1 LVRVSAF
8 ACLLSLLV
16 APLAS
21 QAQGPGLPN
30 LTYTTAEVFKPL
42 SPIHSFA
49 GTAERG
55 QGAVVMHDGYMLVI
69 YAPDSGRAGG
79 GFSFYDISN
88 PRSPVLV
95 TKHDES
101 AIREPHGFGF
111 TNSLGGHHAVVQSI
125 RGIQFWDW
133 TNVTSPVLLK
143 DMTLPGIQES
153 DYD

>member
-1 LVRVSAF
+1 MSSLRALVRVSAF

-30 LTYTTAEVFKPL
+30 LTYTSAEVFKPL
-42 SPIHSFA
+42 STIHSFA

-101 AIREPHGFGF
+101 AIREASASPTAWAATTRWCSRFAASSSGTGP
-111 TNSLGGHHAVVQSI
+111 
-125 RGIQFWDW
+125 
-133 TNVTSPVLLK
+133 TSPR
-143 DMTLPGIQES
+143 PCC
-153 DYD
+153 